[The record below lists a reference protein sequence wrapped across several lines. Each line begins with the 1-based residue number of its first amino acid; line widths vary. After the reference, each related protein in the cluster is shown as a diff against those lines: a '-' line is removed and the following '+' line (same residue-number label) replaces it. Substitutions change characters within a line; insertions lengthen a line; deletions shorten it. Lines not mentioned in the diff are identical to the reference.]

1 MGNLCA
7 GLVFGG
13 GDTFLGWKEESPG
26 YLQRGQ
32 DLAETFAQLPV
43 PGLKRSHT
51 SWGGGGGDTAFQ
63 PGDCFCFGLF
73 CAPDFLE
80 NILEKGGKKR
90 RLSQRTETARESLVG
105 AGCCKQHNLS
115 PPFVDLAYHPSV
127 GTATARNHPLPVPS
141 EGRERGTVTLLTLPA
156 LRPL

>member
-1 MGNLCA
+1 MQVWFWGW
-7 GLVFGG
+7 
-13 GDTFLGWKEESPG
+13 DTFLGWKEESPG

-43 PGLKRSHT
+43 SGLKRSHA
-51 SWGGGGGDTAFQ
+51 SCGGVGKRDTAFQ

-127 GTATARNHPLPVPS
+127 GTAAARNHPLPVPS
-141 EGRERGTVTLLTLPA
+141 EGRERGTVTVLTPPA